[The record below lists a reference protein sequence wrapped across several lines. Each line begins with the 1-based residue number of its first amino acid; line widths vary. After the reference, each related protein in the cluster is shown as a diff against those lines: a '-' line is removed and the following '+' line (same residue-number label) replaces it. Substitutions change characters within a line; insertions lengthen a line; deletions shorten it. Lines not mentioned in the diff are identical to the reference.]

1 MVRERGELDPAVT
14 LIGDIDVTNAAT
26 HGDLLCT
33 LVDLA
38 EVSTLLVDCSELA
51 FLELPGMAMMV
62 RVDRHGATRGTEVWW
77 TGVRVQHRRLLELA
91 GLDRQLK
98 LCPPDAH
105 PDALPDAH
113 PDAPPDRPGP

>member
-1 MVRERGELDPAVT
+1 VVREHRERDPAVT
-14 LIGDIDVTNAAT
+14 LIGDIDVANAAM

-51 FLELPGMAMMV
+51 FLELRGMAMMV
-62 RVDRHGATRGTEVWW
+62 RVDRHGAARGTEVWW
-77 TGVRVQHRRLLELA
+77 SGLSAQHRQLLELA

-98 LCPPDAH
+98 LCPPEGPTDTR
-105 PDALPDAH
+105 
-113 PDAPPDRPGP
+113 PDRPGP